1 MNAIEVRNAS
11 VMFDNKYAV
20 HNCDISFK
28 AGEFTVLLGASGAG
42 KSTLLRT
49 LNLLQKLT
57 TGEILVPG
65 LGKVEGV
72 TKTRRHRKSTAM
84 VFQSHQLLERKTAL
98 ENTVLG
104 RLPYHHGINTLFPFP
119 NRDRLLALEN
129 LERVGLLEKALTRS
143 SDLSGGQKQRVGIA
157 RALTQG
163 PKIILADEPIA
174 SLDPVTSDGIL
185 RLLKDI
191 SIDLQI
197 TTIVS
202 LHQIDFA
209 RKYADRLIGLNSG
222 SIIFDGKPKDLTESD
237 LKRIYDTEPTQN
249 HNSTK
254 LLASLAN

>member
-1 MNAIEVRNAS
+1 MNAIELNNVS
-11 VMFDNKYAV
+11 VKFSNKYAV

-28 AGEFTVLLGASGAG
+28 TGEFTVLLGASGAG

-57 TGEILVPG
+57 TGEIFVPG

-104 RLPYHHGINTLFPFP
+104 RLPYHHGLSTLLPFP

-129 LERVGLLEKALTRS
+129 LERVGLLEKALTKS

-185 RLLKDI
+185 KLLKDI

-197 TTIVS
+197 TTILS

-209 RKYADRLIGLNSG
+209 CKYADRLIGLNSG
-222 SIIFDGKPKDLTESD
+222 SIIFDGKPNDLTESD
-237 LKRIYDTEPTQN
+237 LKRIYETESKQIPTTTQ
-249 HNSTK
+249 
-254 LLASLAN
+254 LLATLAN